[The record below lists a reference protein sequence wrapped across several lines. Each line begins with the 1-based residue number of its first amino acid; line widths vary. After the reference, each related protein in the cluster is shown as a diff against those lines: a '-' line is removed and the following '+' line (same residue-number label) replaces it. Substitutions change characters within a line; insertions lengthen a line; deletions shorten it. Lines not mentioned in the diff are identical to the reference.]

1 MNSGQQGKNWDNYER
16 RTRSPMTT
24 RISKVMAS
32 ALAIVLIAV
41 ITISG
46 LGGSVPASA
55 AILDNNHI
63 TGETG
68 GAESLPQG
76 AAVRNSDQEPA
87 SVQITLKGKP
97 LKLQGIQGQQDVLV
111 PLELIERGLKVKVK
125 YDKGS
130 NRYFLRRDHVVVQL
144 TPKEDGAWAV
154 VNGSTQVLPYEWK
167 ELNGQPYVSAKVLT
181 DHLGFTSTYD
191 ASKQTLDLVPHKLNK
206 IRVGT
211 RVVDKSIPEA
221 MIKVEYPQV
230 SGLKNK
236 TAERKINSVLQSK
249 TDEFIKQSL
258 QETKAGPSPNG
269 EPYQFLGNYT
279 VTFNREGLLS
289 ILLQYYSYTGG
300 AHGNPVREGLTFR
313 LSDGKLLTLDE
324 VLKDNPDYRNIV
336 DPAIAKQLEATEG
349 YFGGFKTIGKNPS
362 YYLKNDGVVIFL
374 PLYEYLPYVN
384 GFPEFYFSF
393 SELGVKP
400 SKIAK

>member
-1 MNSGQQGKNWDNYER
+1 
-16 RTRSPMTT
+16 MTT
-24 RISKVMAS
+24 RISKVIAA
-32 ALAIVLIAV
+32 ALAVVLIVV

-46 LGGSVPASA
+46 LEGSVAALAAAS
-55 AILDNNHI
+55 DNI

-68 GAESLPQG
+68 GPATKLQG
-76 AAVRNSDQEPA
+76 ATMRNSDQEPA
-87 SVQITLKGKP
+87 YVQITLKGKP

-167 ELNGQPYVSAKVLT
+167 ELNGQPYVSVKVLT

-191 ASKQTLDLVPHKLNK
+191 ASKKTLDLVPHKLNN
-206 IRVGT
+206 IRVTT

-221 MIKVEYPQV
+221 TIKMEYPQV
-230 SGLKNK
+230 GELKNK
-236 TAERKINSVLQSK
+236 TAERKINGILQSK

-258 QETKAGPSPNG
+258 QETKAGPPVSG
-269 EPYQFLGNYT
+269 HTYQFLGNYT
-279 VTFNREGLLS
+279 VTFNRDGLLS

-300 AHGNPVREGLTFR
+300 AHGNPTREGLTFR

-324 VLKDNPDYRNIV
+324 VLKDNPDYRKIV

-349 YFGGFKTIGKNPS
+349 YFGGFKTIGENPS

-384 GFPEFYFSF
+384 GFPEFYFPF

>member
-1 MNSGQQGKNWDNYER
+1 
-16 RTRSPMTT
+16 MTT
-24 RISKVMAS
+24 KISKIMAVALTVVLLA
-32 ALAIVLIAV
+32 ALAI
-41 ITISG
+41 SG
-46 LGGSVPASA
+46 LEDSVPASA
-55 AILDNNHI
+55 AEAEQE
-63 TGETG
+63 TGEATIELQR
-68 GAESLPQG
+68 AEGVSEQG
-76 AAVRNSDQEPA
+76 PA
-87 SVQITLKGKP
+87 LVQITLKGKP
-97 LKLQGIQGQQDVLV
+97 LKLQGIQGEQDVLV
-111 PLELIERGLKVKVK
+111 PLELIENGLKVKVK

-167 ELNGQPYVSAKVLT
+167 ELNGLPYVSSKVLT

-191 ASKQTLDLVPHKLNK
+191 ASKKTLDLVPHKLNK
-206 IRVGT
+206 IRITT

-221 MIKVEYPQV
+221 SIKVEYPQV
-230 SGLKNK
+230 GGLKNK
-236 TAERKINSVLQSK
+236 SAERKINDLLQSR
-249 TDEFIKQSL
+249 TDDFVKQSL
-258 QETKAGPSPNG
+258 KETKEGPPVSG
-269 EPYQFLGNYT
+269 HTYQFLGNYT
-279 VTFNREGLLS
+279 VTFNRDGLLS

-324 VLKDNPDYRNIV
+324 LLKDNPDYRKIV

-349 YFGGFKTIGKNPS
+349 YFGGFKTIGSNPS

-384 GFPEFYFSF
+384 GFPEFYFPF
-393 SELGVKP
+393 SELGVKMG
-400 SKIAK
+400 KIGK